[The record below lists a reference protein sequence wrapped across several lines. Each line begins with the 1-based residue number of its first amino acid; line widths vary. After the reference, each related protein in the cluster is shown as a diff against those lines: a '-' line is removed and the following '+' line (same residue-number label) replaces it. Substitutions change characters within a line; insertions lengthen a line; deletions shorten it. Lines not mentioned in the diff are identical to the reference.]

1 MPKRKKK
8 PQHSRVT
15 PLLVI
20 AVAIVAVIWATEQ
33 LAARGVGPNW
43 LQFLFA
49 GGDTGGLHVAIIV
62 GHKGNDSGTTCA
74 DGLTEAEVNLGVARR
89 VGDGLSR
96 EGIRVEIL
104 DEFDRRLRGLKAN
117 ALVSIHADSCQS
129 DFSGFKVASQ
139 EGGTAES
146 ERLASCLWARYEA
159 ATGLTRHY
167 ATITENMTNYHAFRE
182 IALETPAA
190 IIELGFLKSDRK
202 LLTEQPQRAANGVVN
217 GILCFLTPPAA
228 ATAAPRQ

>member
-8 PQHSRVT
+8 PQHSSVT

-33 LAARGVGPNW
+33 LTARGVGPNW

-49 GGDTGGLHVAIIV
+49 GGDTGGLHVAIIA
-62 GHKGNDSGTTCA
+62 GHKGNDSGTTCT
-74 DGLTEAEVNLGVARR
+74 DGLTEAEINLQIAKLVA
-89 VGDGLSR
+89 DGLNR
-96 EGIRVEIL
+96 EGIRADIL
-104 DEFDRRLRGLKAN
+104 DEFDRRLRGLRAD
-117 ALVSIHADSCQS
+117 ALVSIHGDSCQS
-129 DFSGFKVASQ
+129 EFSGFKVASQ

-146 ERLASCLWARYEA
+146 ERLANCLWDRYEA
-159 ATGLTRHY
+159 VTGLTRHY
-167 ATITENMTNYHAFRE
+167 TTITENMTNYHAFRE

-190 IIELGFLKSDRK
+190 IIELGFLKADRK

-217 GILCFLTPPAA
+217 GILCFLAPPTAT
-228 ATAAPRQ
+228 TAAPRK